1 VVTLIRFASRTGGL
15 SGGSRRRRG
24 LGGVLALAAPSGLPT
39 LVVAGTMD
47 DAVAGRATS
56 VSLTQEFGPEAAGGD
71 PPGCVQRA
79 TAAWLEK
86 EMAP

>member
-1 VVTLIRFASRTGGL
+1 MTGEGRL
-15 SGGSRRRRG
+15 DPESFNGKVG
-24 LGGVLALAAPSGLPT
+24 GGVLALAARSGLPT

-47 DAVAGRATS
+47 DAVADRATS
-56 VSLTQEFGPEAAGGD
+56 VSLTREFGPEAAGGD
-71 PPGCVQRA
+71 PLGCVQRA